1 MNYLDIGVLVL
12 VILCALAGYRR
23 GLIRTVYGLVSFFL
37 AIFLANLLFPY
48 AAAFLRE
55 TFVFDALQDSIK
67 TGLNLEGF
75 VTQYTAGRQADIIES
90 LPIPAAFRGLLH
102 AQFEADMHGILRFDT
117 IEDYV
122 SAFFANIAVNG
133 IALVLVFMV
142 AMVLLSV
149 IGGVL
154 DIVGRLPVINTF
166 NRLGGLAFGVLL
178 GVGISWLVM
187 VVLSMFLATSTN
199 ADVYDLIMDSVFGS
213 RVFERVIEPL
223 TEVYNV

>member
-12 VILCALAGYRR
+12 VALCALAGYRR

-37 AIFLANLLFPY
+37 AIALANMLFPY

-55 TFVFDALQDSIK
+55 TVIFDVLQESIK

-75 VTQYTAGRQADIIES
+75 VTQYAAGRQADIIES

-102 AQFEADMHGILRFDT
+102 AQFEADMHGVLQFDT

-133 IALVLVFMV
+133 IAIVLVFI
-142 AMVLLSV
+142 LSLLILSV
-149 IGGVL
+149 FGAVL

-166 NRLGGLAFGVLL
+166 NRLGGFVFGILM
-178 GVGISWLVM
+178 GAGISWLVI
-187 VVLSMFLATSTN
+187 VVLSMFFATSTN
-199 ADVYDLIMDSVFGS
+199 AEIYDLMINSVFAGG
-213 RVFERVIEPL
+213 VFERMIGPL
-223 TEVYNV
+223 TEVYYV